1 MARTDNEIRITP
13 SILDRLLD
21 FAPDITR
28 EPPTSRSKSLRELKQ
43 SVRRDLEWLL
53 NTRNHSDEITASLEE
68 VGKSMATYGLM
79 DFTWQGVKG
88 ASEQKKL
95 VQSLE
100 KAIRVFEP
108 RLMDLRVTLEPIDVI
123 KRLLQFRI
131 EARLKVDPVPE
142 PVMFDTVLQM
152 GSGQFEITEK

>member
-1 MARTDNEIRITP
+1 MARIDNEIKITP

-21 FAPDITR
+21 FAPDIAR
-28 EPPTSRSKSLRELKQ
+28 EPPTSRAKSLRELKQ

-53 NTRNHSDEITASLEE
+53 NSRNHSDEIAHRLEE
-68 VGKSMATYGLM
+68 INKSLFVYGLA
-79 DFTWQGVKG
+79 DFTGQGVKNPG
-88 ASEQKKL
+88 EQKKL

-108 RLMDLRVTLEPIDVI
+108 RLMDLRVTLEPIDEI
-123 KRLLQFRI
+123 KRILQFRI
-131 EARLKVDPVPE
+131 EARLKIDPVPE

-152 GSGQFEITEK
+152 GSGQFEIKEK

>member
-1 MARTDNEIRITP
+1 MARTDNETRITP

-28 EPPTSRSKSLRELKQ
+28 EPPTSRAKSLRELKQ

-53 NTRNHSDEITASLEE
+53 NTRNHSDEIAASLEE
-68 VGKSMATYGLM
+68 VSKSLVIYGLA
-79 DFTWQGVKG
+79 DFTGQGVKSPG
-88 ASEQKKL
+88 EQKKL

-108 RLMDLRVTLEPIDVI
+108 RLMDLRVSLEPIDDI
-123 KRLLQFRI
+123 KRILHFRI
-131 EARLKVDPVPE
+131 EARLKVDPAPE

-152 GSGQFEITEK
+152 GSGQFEIIEK

>member
-1 MARTDNEIRITP
+1 MARTDNEIRIKP

-28 EPPTSRSKSLRELKQ
+28 EPPTSRAKSLRELKQ

-53 NTRNHSDEITASLEE
+53 NTRNHSDEITMNLEE

-79 DFTWQGVKG
+79 DFTGQGVKSPG
-88 ASEQKKL
+88 EQKKL

-108 RLMDLRVTLEPIDVI
+108 RLM
-123 KRLLQFRI
+123 
-131 EARLKVDPVPE
+131 
-142 PVMFDTVLQM
+142 
-152 GSGQFEITEK
+152 G

>member
-1 MARTDNEIRITP
+1 MARTDNEIKITP

-21 FAPDITR
+21 FAPDIAR
-28 EPPTSRSKSLRELKQ
+28 EPPTSRAKSLRELKQ

-53 NTRNHSDEITASLEE
+53 NTRNHSDEITTSLEE

-79 DFTWQGVKG
+79 DFTGQGVKG

-108 RLMDLRVTLEPIDVI
+108 RLMDLRVTLEPIDEI